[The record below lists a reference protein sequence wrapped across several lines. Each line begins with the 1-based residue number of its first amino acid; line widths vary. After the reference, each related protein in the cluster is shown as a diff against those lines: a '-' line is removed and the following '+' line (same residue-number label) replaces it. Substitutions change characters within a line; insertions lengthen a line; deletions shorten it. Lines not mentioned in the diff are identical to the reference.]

1 MTSGSKRRMLPYFT
15 GARRPGAG
23 ANGLQNLLASLQRG
37 NGQQQ
42 GNNGQRPRKT
52 MGSVGPKPGNGQ
64 QGRNRNPRTR
74 QGNTQ
79 RNSQRIPQEFIQ
91 EDYPT
96 NLPRGKRAKKCSK
109 NRYCWYAGLL
119 IITTYI
125 TLQNGQEGFKLNLEG

>member
-1 MTSGSKRRMLPYFT
+1 MLPYFT
-15 GARRPGAG
+15 GARRPGGG

-42 GNNGQRPRKT
+42 GNNGQRPRNK
-52 MGSVGPKPGNGQ
+52 MGSAGPEPKNMAS
-64 QGRNRNPRTR
+64 NRNPRTR

-96 NLPRGKRAKKCSK
+96 NFPRGKRAKKCSK